1 MRVSILGSGSRGN
14 SIFLE
19 TDSIKLLIDVG
30 FSGKKMEELLKS
42 IGENIEEIDGIL
54 ITHEHGDHIQ
64 GAGII
69 SRKYN
74 IPIYITK
81 ESYESCSLKIGK
93 LSDGNLRLL
102 EGEINFKETKVIPF
116 NVMHDA
122 ERTIGF
128 RIEESSGSKI
138 GIATDLGYIDNTV
151 REAFKEVN
159 VMIIESNYDYHKLME
174 CGYPWDLKARVKGRN
189 GHLSNNDCARFVREM
204 SHKNLKKVF
213 LAHISK
219 DSNDPKIAL
228 DTVIDELRRSKKD
241 ILVEIT
247 YQDRATEVMEF

>member
-1 MRVSILGSGSRGN
+1 MRVSILGSGSKGN

-30 FSGKKMEELLKS
+30 FSGKKIEELLKS
-42 IGENIEEIDGIL
+42 IGEKIEEIDGIL

-64 GAGII
+64 GAGIV

-93 LSDGNLRLL
+93 LSEGNLRLL
-102 EGEINFKETKVIPF
+102 EGEVKFKETKVIPF

-138 GIATDLGYIDNTV
+138 GIATDLGYIDNTI

-228 DTVIDELRRSKKD
+228 DTVVEELRRNGKD
-241 ILVEIT
+241 TIVEIT
-247 YQDRATEVMEF
+247 YQDKATKVMEF